1 MLRKTTLTLL
11 SLAALTLITP
21 TSGHAK
27 QQACADFEK
36 HFRKLANLEKEFS
49 SLKHKKIEM
58 EGSRALIKEAGTDLL
73 ELRVPLVAMDP
84 QTSRPN
90 HLEKCRSASQE
101 FIKELP
107 EAQKSLAELR
117 AFGPMLG

>member
-1 MLRKTTLTLL
+1 MLRQLTYTLL
-11 SLAALTLITP
+11 SITVLTLVASP
-21 TSGHAK
+21 YSYAK

-49 SLKHKKIEM
+49 SLKHKKLGM
-58 EGSRALIKEAGTDLL
+58 EGSRTLIKEAGTDLL

-84 QTSRPN
+84 QKKRPN
-90 HLEKCRSASQE
+90 HLAKCRSASQE
-101 FIKELP
+101 FTKDLP
-107 EAQKSLAELR
+107 DAQKSLAELR